1 MPAPDPGT
9 YQFQWFLNCHVL
21 YTAPVVAFKM
31 QTPQPCHWE
40 VSTFQGPLKL
50 VLLRATL
57 LNQVRSW
64 LPPQP
69 PWDRQSW
76 EVSGL
81 ASAGLAAK
89 VAHEV
94 YNHKWA
100 FCSPVRNLPGAF
112 SWFRLLGIP
121 GPLRA
126 EAPFPS
132 RMACTTATGSGGGAV
147 TKSHSFGARASP
159 ASLPPGLAGSSLSS
173 ARPFSLHQKAFQPDP
188 GADLSPLSPQPSGP
202 GPPPTASPEGSPSP
216 SYLLPPLEG
225 SLVPSGEG
233 ESSPGGRR
241 WGPGPG
247 EGC

>member
-1 MPAPDPGT
+1 MYFT
-9 YQFQWFLNCHVL
+9 I
-21 YTAPVVAFKM
+21 APVVAFKM

-57 LNQVRSW
+57 RNQVRSW

-89 VAHEV
+89 VAHEI

-100 FCSPVRNLPGAF
+100 FCSPVRNLPGA

-126 EAPFPS
+126 EAPLPLQDGLHHS
-132 RMACTTATGSGGGAV
+132 HRQRWGCCHAEV
-147 TKSHSFGARASP
+147 TLVWGQGQ
-159 ASLPPGLAGSSLSS
+159 PGLAFPPWAGWLFFEQCQALLPAPEKSFNQTLALTSPPIPTAIWA
-173 ARPFSLHQKAFQPDP
+173 ARPAPHS
-188 GADLSPLSPQPSGP
+188 
-202 GPPPTASPEGSPSP
+202 SPEGSPSA

-225 SLVPSGEG
+225 ESLVPSGEG
-233 ESSPGGRR
+233 ESSGRSEMM
-241 WGPGPG
+241 GPLAL
-247 EGC
+247 